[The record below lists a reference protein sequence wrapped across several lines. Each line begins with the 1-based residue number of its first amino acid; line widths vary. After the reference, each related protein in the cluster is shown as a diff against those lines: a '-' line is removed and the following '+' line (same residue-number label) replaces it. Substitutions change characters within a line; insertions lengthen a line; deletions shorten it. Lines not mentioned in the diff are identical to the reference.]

1 MIIQQIKKRIPVNL
15 KRIIKEK
22 YNSMTRLRSI
32 EVLSEEYI
40 EKNIV
45 LGKPLVLYVANRYDY
60 GDPTR
65 GLGYE
70 HYNFYNTFLRSGY
83 SFIYFDYDR
92 ITKSVGAKRMSRIL
106 REVVYNYQPEF
117 LFYFHYCDLV
127 DHLVWQEISNELS
140 VNTIIYLADDFWR
153 HEITRPVWSLFNVVV
168 TLDKDAY
175 NKRIKEGLS
184 NVFLSQ
190 WGANSFIY
198 HDLGLERKYDVSFV
212 GQAYGNRPRI
222 INILRKAGIK
232 VYTFGRGWPNKK
244 RIYQS
249 DLIKIYN
256 QSKIVFNISYSS
268 RGNLAVNA
276 RDFEVP
282 ACGSLL
288 LTHDIPNIYNYF
300 MPGKEIVTYND
311 FDDAIEKIKYYLS
324 HDKERKIIAKAGHE
338 RILRCHKYEKRFDE
352 IFKIANKI
360 GQKNYYKTKR

>member
-1 MIIQQIKKRIPVNL
+1 MIIQQIKKRIPVSL
-15 KRIIKEK
+15 KRIIKEQ
-22 YNSMTRLRSI
+22 YNRMVHSRSI
-32 EVLSEEYI
+32 EVLSEECI

-45 LGKPLVLYVANRYDY
+45 LGKPLILYVANRYDY

-92 ITKSVGAKRMSRIL
+92 ITKSVGAKRMSRML
-106 REVVYNYQPEF
+106 REVVYNYQPKF
-117 LFYFHYCDLV
+117 LFYFHYRDIV
-127 DHLVWQEISNELS
+127 DYSVWQEMSNELS

-153 HEITRPVWSLFNVVV
+153 HESTRPVWSLFNVMV

-175 NKRIKEGLS
+175 DKRIEEGFS

-190 WGANSFIY
+190 WGVNPFIY
-198 HDLGLERKYDVSFV
+198 HDLGLKRKYDVSFV
-212 GQAYGNRPRI
+212 GQAYGNRFRT
-222 INILRKAGIK
+222 INMLRKAGIK
-232 VYTFGRGWPNKK
+232 VHTFGRGWPDKK

-268 RGNLAVNA
+268 HGNLTVNG
-276 RDFEVP
+276 RDFEAP

-300 MPGKEIVTYND
+300 MPGKEIVTYD
-311 FDDAIEKIKYYLS
+311 DLDDAIKKIKYYLS
-324 HDKERKIIAKAGHE
+324 HNKEREAIAKAGYE
-338 RILRCHKYEKRFDE
+338 RILRCHGYEKRLNE
-352 IFKIANKI
+352 IFKAVDAIER
-360 GQKNYYKTKR
+360 KNNYKSK